1 MSQIIEI
8 TDEDIQYAEKILLP
22 EGKAFDDER
31 RDFIRN
37 LSTIDLQAVP
47 GSGKTTALLAK
58 LLILETKLPL
68 HDGSGI
74 LVLSHTNAAVDEIK
88 ERIHQYCP
96 KLFRYPH
103 FIGTIQSFVNEF
115 LAIPYFTELYD
126 KRPHRIDDEFYNE
139 YITKCLDSLW
149 LPKYKF
155 ESKFNDDLIK
165 KIQYIKN
172 SNPEIFYRYRIEFKN
187 KVILTQEF
195 NSNILEINKPR
206 GRTKAVNYQDYTP
219 DEKSELYNWFYIF
232 KKSILNDGYL
242 NFDDAY
248 FFAHLSLSLRPQ
260 LITILQKRFCYI
272 FIDEMQDMDIHQYEL
287 IEKIFYDNENSQS
300 ILQRIGDKNQSI
312 YNSVKTN
319 SIWQDRDTVLYLSNS
334 QRLSSPIANIVKNFA
349 LYPEHCTDIQGMSES
364 QLKPHILLFSD
375 SSIKNVISHFSQ
387 LVQQYKGSGKLNFH
401 QDKPLQIKVI
411 SWNTDWKDDE
421 ASRANPTKLRLEDYH
436 QVFKK
441 NEQKPKEDYKC
452 LKSYLHFYD
461 KKHTTLS
468 IIRKNIFHALLKI
481 LRIENISTNENR
493 LYTISNLINYLKVNS
508 ELNYADLNLKV
519 YQCCLKVIR
528 DEKNQALSDLQ
539 TYIPVFIS
547 YFKENHKLSSKCS
560 DFINND
566 KTGLDQSSQNHSYV
580 SNMIEENNLKIEM
593 TSVHSVKGQTHDATL
608 YLESFYNHGY
618 GNYESE
624 RLRNQFLGIQTIPQT
639 LETQKTSHDK
649 IIQSTKMAYVGFSR
663 ATQLLC
669 IAIHK
674 DRFEQHLNTID
685 RDIWEIKD
693 ISG

>member
-1 MSQIIEI
+1 MSQTIEI
-8 TDEDIQYAEKILLP
+8 TDEDILYAESILLP
-22 EGKAFDDER
+22 QGKTFDDER

-88 ERIHQYCP
+88 ERIQQHIP
-96 KLFRYPH
+96 KLFRYPN
-103 FIGTIQSFVNEF
+103 FIGTIQSFVDEF
-115 LAIPYFTELYD
+115 LTKPFFQNYFNKKLLWVDQEKYENEILQEFKKIAWDETYEKPTTLFYRRHVN
-126 KRPHRIDDEFYNE
+126 KMHQHILKTPEGKKLIQLHIDDEVKNIYFNFNTNKIENFKSDFSLKTPTNKKFIGLKKTIFEVLNKGIISFDYAYTLGE
-139 YITKCLDSLW
+139 YYL
-149 LPKYKF
+149 
-155 ESKFNDDLIK
+155 
-165 KIQYIKN
+165 
-172 SNPEIFYRYRIEFKN
+172 
-187 KVILTQEF
+187 
-195 NSNILEINKPR
+195 NSNIKL
-206 GRTKAVNYQDYTP
+206 
-219 DEKSELYNWFYIF
+219 KSL
-232 KKSILNDGYL
+232 
-242 NFDDAY
+242 
-248 FFAHLSLSLRPQ
+248 
-260 LITILQKRFCYI
+260 LQKRFSYVY
-272 FIDEMQDMDIHQYEL
+272 IDEMQDIDTQQYNL
-287 IEKIFYDNENSQS
+287 IEKIFYDDGNSRS

-312 YNSVKTN
+312 YNSVIIE
-319 SIWQDRDTVLYLSNS
+319 SIWQDRDKVLYLSNS

-349 LYPEHCTDIQGMSES
+349 LYPEHCTDIQGMNEC
-364 QLKPHILLFSD
+364 QLKPHILLFSN
-375 SSIKNVISHFSQ
+375 STILNIIPQFSQ
-387 LVQQYKGSGKLNFH
+387 LVQQYKDSGELCTY
-401 QDKPLQIKVI
+401 QEKPLQIKVI

-421 ASRANPTKLRLEDYH
+421 VSRSNTAKVRLEDYH
-436 QVFKK
+436 QAFKK

-452 LKSYLHFYD
+452 LKSYIHFYD
-461 KKHTTLS
+461 KKCTTLS
-468 IIRKNIFHALLKI
+468 MIRKNIFHALLKI

-493 LYTISNLINYLKVNS
+493 LYTISNLINHLRVNS
-508 ELNYADLNLKV
+508 EPNYSGLNLKI

-528 DEKNQALSDLQ
+528 NEKNQALSDLK

-547 YFKENHKLSSKCS
+547 YFKENHRLSSKCS

-566 KTGLDQSSQNHSYV
+566 RTGLDQPSQNHSSV
-580 SNMIEENNLKIEM
+580 SNIIEDNNLRIEI

-674 DRFEQHLNTID
+674 DRFEKYLNTID

-693 ISG
+693 ISS

>member
-1 MSQIIEI
+1 MSQTVEI
-8 TDEDIQYAEKILLP
+8 TDEDIQYAENILLP
-22 EGKAFDDER
+22 QGKTFDDER
-31 RDFIRN
+31 RNFIRN

-68 HDGSGI
+68 HGGSGI

-88 ERIHQYCP
+88 ERIQQYCP
-96 KLFRYPH
+96 KLFRYPN
-103 FIGTIQSFVNEF
+103 FIGTIQNFVDEF
-115 LAIPYFTELYD
+115 LTKPFFQNYFNKKLLWVDQEKYE
-126 KRPHRIDDEFYNE
+126 DEILHEF
-139 YITKCLDSLW
+139 
-149 LPKYKF
+149 
-155 ESKFNDDLIK
+155 K
-165 KIQYIKN
+165 KIAWAEKYEKPTSLFYRRHINKVPKDKVQTPEGKMLIQQYIDNEVKNTYFNFNTNQIENFTSDFSLKTPTNKKFIGLKKTIFEVLNKGIISFDYAYILGEYHLN
-172 SNPEIFYRYRIEFKN
+172 SN
-187 KVILTQEF
+187 TQ
-195 NSNILEINKPR
+195 L
-206 GRTKAVNYQDYTP
+206 
-219 DEKSELYNWFYIF
+219 KSL
-232 KKSILNDGYL
+232 
-242 NFDDAY
+242 
-248 FFAHLSLSLRPQ
+248 
-260 LITILQKRFCYI
+260 LQKRFNYVY
-272 FIDEMQDMDIHQYEL
+272 IDEMQDIDTHQYNL
-287 IEKIFYDNENSQS
+287 IEKIFYDDGNSQS

-312 YNSVKTN
+312 YSSVKTN
-319 SIWQDRDTVLYLSNS
+319 SIWQDRHTVLYLSNS

-349 LYPEHCTDIQGMSES
+349 LYPEHCTDIQGMNEC
-364 QLKPHILLFSD
+364 QLKPHILLFSN
-375 SSIKNVISHFSQ
+375 SSIQNVIPHFSQ
-387 LVQQYKGSGKLNFH
+387 LVQQYKNSGELCTY
-401 QDKPLQIKVI
+401 QEKPLQIKVI

-452 LKSYLHFYD
+452 LKSYFHFYD
-461 KKHTTLS
+461 KKQTTLS
-468 IIRKNIFHALLKI
+468 MIRKNIFHALLKI

-508 ELNYADLNLKV
+508 EINYADLNLKV

-528 DEKNQALSDLQ
+528 NEKNQALSDLQ

-547 YFKENHKLSSKCS
+547 YFKENHRLSSKCS

-566 KTGLDQSSQNHSYV
+566 TTGIDQTSQNHSSV
-580 SNMIEENNLKIEM
+580 SNMIEENNLKIEI

-608 YLESFYNHGY
+608 YLESFYNQGY

-639 LETQKTSHDK
+639 LKAQKTNHDK
-649 IIQSTKMAYVGFSR
+649 IIQSTKMVYVGFSR

-685 RDIWEIKD
+685 RDIWEIKE
-693 ISG
+693 IS

>member
-1 MSQIIEI
+1 MSQAIEI
-8 TDEDIQYAEKILLP
+8 TNEDIQYAESILLP
-22 EGKAFDDER
+22 LGKTFDDER

-68 HDGSGI
+68 HGSSGI

-96 KLFRYPH
+96 KLFRYPN

-115 LAIPYFTELYD
+115 LAIPYYNFKL
-126 KRPHRIDDEFYNE
+126 KKKPLRIDNE
-139 YITKCLDSLW
+139 IYS
-149 LPKYKF
+149 
-155 ESKFNDDLIK
+155 E
-165 KIQYIKN
+165 Q
-172 SNPEIFYRYRIEFKN
+172 IEFKLPYNTKAALSRRGINYIDILSNSFISSTGIFQHFWNNNEVNIPKIGSHTKTYEELANIKKYLLQTGILSFGDCYALAN
-187 KVILTQEF
+187 KYL
-195 NSNILEINKPR
+195 SNYPIIHQIINKR
-206 GRTKAVNYQDYTP
+206 FDYV
-219 DEKSELYNWFYIF
+219 
-232 KKSILNDGYL
+232 
-242 NFDDAY
+242 
-248 FFAHLSLSLRPQ
+248 
-260 LITILQKRFCYI
+260 
-272 FIDEMQDMDIHQYEL
+272 FIDEMQDMDTHQYEL
-287 IEKIFYDNENSQS
+287 VEKIFIENNTTNTVV
-300 ILQRIGDKNQSI
+300 QRIGDKNQSI

-319 SIWQDRDTVLYLSNS
+319 TIWQDRDNVLHLSNS
-334 QRLSSPIANIVKNFA
+334 QRLSRPIANIVKNFA
-349 LYPEHCTDIQGMSES
+349 LFPEYCTDIRGMNEC

-387 LVQQYKGSGKLNFH
+387 LVEQYKDSGELHYH

-411 SWNTDWKDDE
+411 SWNTEWKDDE
-421 ASRANPTKLRLEDYH
+421 ASRANPVKLRLEDYH

-468 IIRKNIFHALLKI
+468 MIRKNIFHALLKV

-493 LYTISNLINYLKVNS
+493 LYTISNLINHLKVNS

-519 YQCCLKVIR
+519 YQFCLKIIR
-528 DEKNQALSDLQ
+528 NEKNQALYDLQ

-547 YFKENHKLSSKCS
+547 YFKENHRLSSKCS

-566 KTGLDQSSQNHSYV
+566 TTGIDQTSQNHISA
-580 SNMIEENNLKIEM
+580 SNIIEENDLKIEI

-608 YLESFYNHGY
+608 YLESYYYEDGKGSNAKS
-618 GNYESE
+618 YESQ
-624 RLRNQFLGIQTIPQT
+624 RLANQFLGNPFNLTT
-639 LETQKTSHDK
+639 ERAK
-649 IIQSTKMAYVGFSR
+649 QSTKMAYVGFSR

-674 DRFEQHLNTID
+674 DRFNQYLNTID
-685 RDIWEIKD
+685 RDTWEIKD